1 MTDHFPFW
9 ECTPVLSH
17 DQCVTMGLL
26 VAGLMAEFAGNDVAQ
41 EGEFPHLDGT
51 DLHFM
56 LKTHRY
62 DAKRQDRG

>member
-1 MTDHFPFW
+1 
-9 ECTPVLSH
+9 
-17 DQCVTMGLL
+17 MGLL
-26 VAGLMAEFAGNDVAQ
+26 VTGLMAEFAGNDVVQ